1 MPGPKWSLM
10 LSSFSIFARLTL
22 LALHEMV
29 ILRPSWTGKLTL
41 MVTGD
46 NFFLAINTRAWVYP
60 YNIHIF
66 CSYIKRAKGMLQIFQ
81 HNNHIKAM
89 ENTKFPPKNICSNCK
104 KFFRFGHCMIP
115 EVGWDKGI
123 LHSPSK
129 PGDSRDSFW
138 EGLVNYIFKHFL
150 LGGQGR
156 FGTKPNFFLKIF
168 KLIPYTFNM
177 LKIFYHTARERMKRR

>member
-1 MPGPKWSLM
+1 
-10 LSSFSIFARLTL
+10 
-22 LALHEMV
+22 
-29 ILRPSWTGKLTL
+29 
-41 MVTGD
+41 
-46 NFFLAINTRAWVYP
+46 
-60 YNIHIF
+60 
-66 CSYIKRAKGMLQIFQ
+66 MLQIFQ

-104 KFFRFGHCMIP
+104 KFFRFSHCMVP

-177 LKIFYHTARERMKRR
+177 SKIFYHTARGRMKRRELIASGVIPVQSKTSTANYRHKTLQKPWCCFEKVK